1 MKEHNSLDKVI
12 NNLESQGV
20 VIDKEKFVELQH
32 TNSVKTVF
40 IKVIAVIGGLL
51 GMTMFMGFLFML
63 FERNLSEG
71 LPLFIVSVILFG
83 ATYFINK
90 SNASAIKDGL
100 AVATFISGFALFET
114 AIAVGDYAKVD
125 VIIALVGLIL
135 SVISLF
141 VYRNQ
146 IITFLAS
153 AGVLISINCL
163 LVFKGLYVVLPIYMS
178 LIILFTVYLFYK
190 EEVIRCKNTLM
201 SQLYTPVFTA
211 TFCYTLFMSV
221 MGSTMR
227 YFHYFNAVSVTS
239 RVVLILVLIAST
251 VLTVHLMMQKL
262 QIISVVTK
270 GIIYALLL
278 FFLYFVGFDYPAFS
292 VSVLFI
298 LWSFKTQYKVGF
310 VLSVFALIWSMGMFY
325 YDLRITLLTKSISLM
340 LSGIFFL
347 AMYWLIQKNWK
358 KDETV

>member
-20 VIDKEKFVELQH
+20 VIDRAKLTELQH

-40 IKVIAVIGGLL
+40 IKVIAIIGGLL

-63 FERNLSEG
+63 FERSLSEDV
-71 LPLFIVSVILFG
+71 PLFIISVLLLGI
-83 ATYFINK
+83 TYFINK

-114 AIAVGDYAKVD
+114 AIAVGDYGKVD
-125 VIIALVGLIL
+125 VILASVGLIL
-135 SVISLF
+135 SVISLLI
-141 VYRNQ
+141 YRNQ
-146 IITFLAS
+146 LIAFLAS

-178 LIILFTVYLFYK
+178 LLILLTVYLFYK

-201 SQLYTPVFTA
+201 SQMYIPVFTA

-227 YFHYFNAVSVTS
+227 YFHYFNTVSVMS
-239 RVVLILVLIAST
+239 RVVLTLVFIGAT
-251 VLTVHLMMQKL
+251 ALTVQQLMKKL
-262 QIISVVTK
+262 QIVSVVTK

-278 FFLYFVGFDYPAFS
+278 FFLYYVGFDYPAFA

-298 LWSFKTQYKVGF
+298 LWSFKKQYKVGF

-325 YDLRITLLTKSISLM
+325 YDLRMTLLIKSISLL